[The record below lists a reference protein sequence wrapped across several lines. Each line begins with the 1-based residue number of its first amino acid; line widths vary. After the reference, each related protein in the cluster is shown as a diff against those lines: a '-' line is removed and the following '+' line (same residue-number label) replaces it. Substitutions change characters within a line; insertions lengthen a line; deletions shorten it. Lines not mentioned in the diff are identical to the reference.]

1 MSFQIIVLFVFP
13 SPIPVSNDPEL
24 AKLMPLYS
32 APSCLNKEPLMDGI
46 GHCVE
51 TWFAFFGK
59 QHLVYNAFKLCTS
72 IAKDPKLIFIQIT

>member
-1 MSFQIIVLFVFP
+1 
-13 SPIPVSNDPEL
+13 
-24 AKLMPLYS
+24 
-32 APSCLNKEPLMDGI
+32 MDGV

-51 TWFAFFGK
+51 TWLAFFGK